1 MTRENLIVLFYSLPV
16 YQLLYYAVQL
26 ITFRKN
32 NLSGRYLGL
41 LLLAMTLFLF
51 MNAAINLGHHF
62 LLVQYLFVPLLLT
75 LLPFGF
81 LYLHSLFRKNDQ
93 IRGFGTYILFLPAA
107 MFLTAVF
114 IDFVFSGFM
123 QHTIF
128 FKDIDGLFSR
138 PGTLND
144 ISLNILHAGLLIV
157 VTAQIVFSI
166 LRMTNLFKTE
176 EDRKTAAPEYLP
188 HIRLHWVKMTSVSLV
203 IFTSA
208 CTLQFLIPGLSDIY
222 SAAIFNILVLIS
234 GGLTGYYGMKQNAI
248 MQKVSV
254 ADTVKPLNVARNTD
268 PVIGPKMDISDDEVA
283 EIIEKIE
290 TLMMQQKP
298 YLIKSYSINDLCT
311 QLEIKRHRLTVIIN
325 NDMGTNFNGLIN
337 DYRIKEAI
345 RLLEDNA
352 HNYTIDAIADMAGF
366 RSRSSFYDS
375 FKKITALTPK
385 EYLTKNTNRIRK
397 KGA

>member
-16 YQLLYYAVQL
+16 YQLLYYAIQL

-41 LLLAMTLFLF
+41 LLLAMTLFLS
-51 MNAAINLGHHF
+51 MNTAINLGHHF

-93 IRGFGTYILFLPAA
+93 IKGFGTYILFLPAA

-222 SAAIFNILVLIS
+222 SAAIFNTLVLIS
-234 GGLTGYYGMKQNAI
+234 GGLTGYYGMKQDAI

-254 ADTVKPLNVARNTD
+254 AGTVKPLNVARNTD
-268 PVIGPKMDISDDEVA
+268 RVIKPKMDISDDEVA
-283 EIIEKIE
+283 EIIARMEI
-290 TLMMQQKP
+290 LMMQQKP
-298 YLIKSYSINDLCT
+298 YLIKSYTINDLCMH
-311 QLEIKRHRLTVIIN
+311 LEVKRHRLTIIIN
-325 NDMGTNFNGLIN
+325 DEMGTNFNSLIN
-337 DYRIKEAI
+337 NYRIREAT

-366 RSRSSFYDS
+366 RSRSSFYAS
-375 FKKITALTPK
+375 FKKITGLTPK
-385 EYLTKNTNRIRK
+385 EYLSKSTGRVRK
-397 KGA
+397 TGT